1 MMFVDFVNDNHLGK
15 VKKSSFKELT
25 TISVG
30 ADILYLYIP
39 NSVTSLIKAYK
50 FVNDNNLEYIIL
62 GNGSN
67 ILASDNE
74 YKGIVF
80 SLRDL
85 DYYYKFEND
94 NTIEVSAFYP
104 SNKLSIDLMNNEIGD
119 LSCLVGIPGLLG
131 GAIYNN
137 SGSYKDSIS
146 DSLISVDYI
155 NTSGE
160 IIRINNK
167 NCAFGYRRS
176 IFKYIKGIIISA
188 RFHIR
193 HEDTKNIVNL
203 KLKRRMESQP
213 VKSKSMGSVFKN
225 NPLIPSWKIVDA
237 LGLRGFQI
245 GGAAVSQKHS
255 NFIINLGNAS
265 AKDII
270 SLIELIET
278 RSRLE
283 LGISLV
289 REIEVIN

>member
-1 MMFVDFVNDNHLGK
+1 MTFIDYVNENSLGE

-30 ADILYLYIP
+30 ADILYLYVP
-39 NSVTSLIKAYK
+39 NSISSLIKAYR

-67 ILASDNE
+67 ILATDNE

-80 SLRDL
+80 SLRGL
-85 DYYYKFEND
+85 EYNYKFEND

-104 SNKLSIDLMNNEIGD
+104 SNKLAVDLMNNEIGD
-119 LSCLVGIPGLLG
+119 LSCLIGIPGLLG

-155 NTSGE
+155 NTKGE

-176 IFKYIKGIIISA
+176 IFKYIKGIILSA
-188 RFHIR
+188 RFHVS
-193 HEDTKNIVNL
+193 HENTKNLVNL

-255 NFIINLGNAS
+255 NFIINLGNAK

-270 SLIELIET
+270 SIIELIET
-278 RSRLE
+278 RARLE

-289 REIEVIN
+289 REIEIIN